1 MIQPNYSLDKFLK
14 KVAEL
19 PVVRQMVHEEST
31 RTNAE
36 ILQARIETIDFVKSM
51 EIQQAKARATL
62 DSAEAALKA
71 AEEKVKP
78 YRERLIAAGQSYTDE
93 SRAYQAAAKSLQLA
107 HGEQHVTQALYLL
120 DLLRNQCNEK
130 ISALISV
137 STTSYFV
144 DGQWRFRPISPEIKP
159 ALEKRKRNLEAIEQ
173 AYSAAKLLVMA
184 EITPDELKSKVD
196 ALLIDAGYMPDVAV
210 RQE

>member
-1 MIQPNYSLDKFLK
+1 MIKPNYSLDKFLE

-19 PVVRQMVHEEST
+19 PVVQNMIKEEDT

-36 ILQARIETIDFVKSM
+36 ILRARIEAIDFVKSL
-51 EIQQAKARATL
+51 EIQQAKAQANL

-78 YRERLIAAGQSYTDE
+78 YREHLIAAGQSYADE

-107 HGEQHVTQALYLL
+107 HGEKHVTRALYLL
-120 DLLRNQCNEK
+120 GLLRNQCNEK

-137 STTSYFV
+137 STTRYFV
-144 DGQWRFRPISPEIKP
+144 DGKLCFRPVNPEIGLS
-159 ALEKRKRNLEAIEQ
+159 LEKRKRNLEAIEQ
-173 AYSAAKLLVMA
+173 AYSATKLLVMA
-184 EITPDELKSKVD
+184 EVTPDDLKAKVD
-196 ALLIDAGYMPDVAV
+196 ALLIDAGYIPGDVPANA
-210 RQE
+210 